1 MTDNYDIIKDFLIP
15 TEIVVEEQS
24 NTRTKIFLEPL
35 EQGFGHTLGNAL
47 RRIMLSSM
55 PGTAVTE
62 VKIKGVLHEYSTIEG
77 VQDDVIDI
85 PVSYTHLTLP
95 TICSV

>member
-47 RRIMLSSM
+47 RGLCY
-55 PGTAVTE
+55 
-62 VKIKGVLHEYSTIEG
+62 LQCL
-77 VQDDVIDI
+77 VQQ
-85 PVSYTHLTLP
+85 LQKLK
-95 TICSV
+95 